1 MLTGSP
7 GTNLQLSGAHAS
19 NGILGE
25 GPRQLADGE
34 RGNGGVWG
42 DGGTGEDGGAGGMEK
57 CLRQE

>member
-25 GPRQLADGE
+25 GPRQLADGA
-34 RGNGGVWG
+34 GGDGGVWG
-42 DGGTGEDGGAGGMEK
+42 MEEQGK
-57 CLRQE
+57 MEEQVEWRNA